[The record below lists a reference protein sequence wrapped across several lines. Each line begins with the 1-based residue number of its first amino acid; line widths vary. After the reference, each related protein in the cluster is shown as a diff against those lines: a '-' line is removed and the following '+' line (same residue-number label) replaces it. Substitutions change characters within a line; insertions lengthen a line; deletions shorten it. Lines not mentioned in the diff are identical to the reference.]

1 MIRPPFFW
9 SGHLSP
15 GVCPSPLLS
24 GCPGLRSQTDKP
36 RSSIVLSSSL
46 TFTQS
51 EPTFAL
57 CVTEMSPHGDVSSLT
72 SQNTLLF
79 KMLKPDMKA
88 FCSHSIPSFR
98 RWQVV
103 YYICPLKVPRVLKL
117 WGKQCPR
124 ACQCF
129 LVWPST
135 LMFHREMLVALA
147 RRVSSWG
154 QFIDLSLYIYCWTF
168 LEHSVLNDQT
178 VILKVNIEN
187 RN

>member
-1 MIRPPFFW
+1 MSLQWHFSLWSVCTLQRRHIKHSQPCLGLSVDFLPTSLKFWRMIRSPFFW
-9 SGHLSP
+9 RKHLLS

-24 GCPGLRSQTDKP
+24 GCPGLRSQTNKP
-36 RSSIVLSSSL
+36 SSSLLLSSSL
-46 TFTQS
+46 TSTHS
-51 EPTFAL
+51 KPTSAL

-79 KMLKPDMKA
+79 KMLKPCMKA

-124 ACQCF
+124 VC
-129 LVWPST
+129 
-135 LMFHREMLVALA
+135 
-147 RRVSSWG
+147 
-154 QFIDLSLYIYCWTF
+154 
-168 LEHSVLNDQT
+168 
-178 VILKVNIEN
+178 
-187 RN
+187 

>member
-1 MIRPPFFW
+1 MSLQWSFSLWSVCTLQTSHIKPSQPCLGVSVDFLPTSLKSWTMIRPPFLW

-51 EPTFAL
+51 EPTSAL

-124 ACQCF
+124 AC
-129 LVWPST
+129 
-135 LMFHREMLVALA
+135 
-147 RRVSSWG
+147 
-154 QFIDLSLYIYCWTF
+154 
-168 LEHSVLNDQT
+168 
-178 VILKVNIEN
+178 
-187 RN
+187 